1 MLNNTLFW
9 VWNLPTEH
17 NVKNYIQKKV
27 DVMKHRSII
36 SSFLLGLAL
45 SACVTINIYF
55 PAAAAEDAARVIV
68 RDVLNEEETEVSNED
83 NEQTNLQDANSL
95 PYQLAGAVLNI
106 LISPAHAEA
115 DININTPAISALRG
129 SLKARAASLK
139 PYYASGAVGLTAN
152 ANVQIRDQS
161 LIALKERNQVKK
173 LVADENKERGALY
186 AEIARANDHP
196 EWEADIRATFARVWV
211 EEVAAGTWY
220 QDASGGWVQK

>member
-1 MLNNTLFW
+1 M
-9 VWNLPTEH
+9 
-17 NVKNYIQKKV
+17 
-27 DVMKHRSII
+27 MKHKSIL
-36 SSFLLGLAL
+36 SSFIFGLIL

-68 RDVLNEEETEVSNED
+68 RDVLSDEQVEVIKDNQDQNDQSNADTFNDLTYVVVSNITS
-83 NEQTNLQDANSL
+83 NILNL
-95 PYQLAGAVLNI
+95 

-115 DININTPAISALRG
+115 DININTPAIGALRN
-129 SLKARAASLK
+129 SLKARAGFLK
-139 PYYASGAVGLTAN
+139 TYYASGAIGLTAN

-161 LIALKERNQVKK
+161 LISLKERNQVKK

-196 EWEADIRATFARVWV
+196 EWEAEIRSTFSRVWV

-220 QDASGGWVQK
+220 QNADGDWVQK

>member
-1 MLNNTLFW
+1 MF
-9 VWNLPTEH
+9 
-17 NVKNYIQKKV
+17 
-27 DVMKHRSII
+27 
-36 SSFLLGLAL
+36 GLVL

-68 RDVLNEEETEVSNED
+68 RDVLNEEEIEVSGD
-83 NEQTNLQDANSL
+83 ANEQTNLYDASSM
-95 PYQLAGAVLNI
+95 PYIFVGTFLNM
-106 LISPAHAEA
+106 LISPAHAQA
-115 DININTPAISALRG
+115 DININTPAISALRA

-139 PYYASGAVGLTAN
+139 PYYASGAVGLTSN

-220 QDASGGWVQK
+220 QDASGSWAQK

>member
-1 MLNNTLFW
+1 
-9 VWNLPTEH
+9 
-17 NVKNYIQKKV
+17 
-27 DVMKHRSII
+27 MKHKSIL
-36 SSFLLGLAL
+36 SSFLFGLAL

-68 RDVLNEEETEVSNED
+68 RDVLNEEEVEVTNED
-83 NEQTNLQDANSL
+83 QEENNQSNVEKLDNFTYLIASS
-95 PYQLAGAVLNI
+95 VLNI

-115 DININTPAISALRG
+115 NININTPAISALRG
-129 SLKARAASLK
+129 SLKSRAGSLK
-139 PYYASGAVGLTAN
+139 PHYVSGAVGLTGN

-161 LIALKERNQVKK
+161 LIPLKERNRVKK

-196 EWEADIRATFARVWV
+196 EWEADIRSTFARVWV

-220 QDASGGWVQK
+220 QNADGAWVQK

>member
-1 MLNNTLFW
+1 
-9 VWNLPTEH
+9 
-17 NVKNYIQKKV
+17 
-27 DVMKHRSII
+27 MKHKSII

-68 RDVLNEEETEVSNED
+68 RDVLNEEETEVSNEA
-83 NEQTNLQDANSL
+83 NEQTNLQDADSL
-95 PYQLAGAVLNI
+95 PYLIVGAVLNM

-115 DININTPAISALRG
+115 NININTPAISALRA

-139 PYYASGAVGLTAN
+139 PYYASGAVGLTSN
-152 ANVQIRDQS
+152 ADVQIRDQS
-161 LIALKERNQVKK
+161 LIALKERNNVKK

-196 EWEADIRATFARVWV
+196 EWEADIRSTFARVWV
-211 EEVAAGTWY
+211 EEVAGGTWY